1 MSGPKRPCDAQRRDE
16 TRGST
21 HHRCGGGER
30 LTKKKK
36 EKKKEER
43 KNERGE
49 ERKKRYIE
57 GRRSARRGK
66 GSSWNLHI
74 TTASISRARIKK
86 YGRARTHAFFPL
98 VSFFFSFFLPY
109 SLAPPP
115 LERRAFCDRYY
126 FQSLRL
132 SRARVYT
139 GDTPSFSPYKR
150 GCLLLGVARA
160 DERRAEAHRSFTWS
174 SSRYTLHARWIFFSP
189 FSLSSDQRVVPTRAR
204 SPFHH
209 RFVQQR
215 RGLPLKKILFS
226 PAILSGDDRVTG
238 LPKWP
243 GPIVLYLVWN
253 ETDDDEGR
261 RLWNT
266 LCSSSLPLLP
276 FTSLSLSLF
285 LSLLSI
291 SLLLSIPPSVL
302 LTLAQ
307 PCPAS
312 TCGEWKELGNRRIH
326 GRRFFFLS
334 FSFLFFF

>member
-1 MSGPKRPCDAQRRDE
+1 MKREDRHTTGVAE
-16 TRGST
+16 ENGW
-21 HHRCGGGER
+21 
-30 LTKKKK
+30 KKKK
-36 EKKKEER
+36 NEKKKEER

-189 FSLSSDQRVVPTRAR
+189 FSLS
-204 SPFHH
+204 
-209 RFVQQR
+209 
-215 RGLPLKKILFS
+215 
-226 PAILSGDDRVTG
+226 
-238 LPKWP
+238 
-243 GPIVLYLVWN
+243 
-253 ETDDDEGR
+253 
-261 RLWNT
+261 
-266 LCSSSLPLLP
+266 
-276 FTSLSLSLF
+276 
-285 LSLLSI
+285 
-291 SLLLSIPPSVL
+291 L
-302 LTLAQ
+302 LTNVSS
-307 PCPAS
+307 PPARVHRS
-312 TCGEWKELGNRRIH
+312 TTVSSGRGEGCR
-326 GRRFFFLS
+326 
-334 FSFLFFF
+334 